1 MDYFKCVVAV
11 LVCLLLFQSGVHAA
25 DQTFEATVGQDGIQ
39 RVEMVG
45 GEYFFN
51 PKHVIVK
58 VNIPV
63 ELKMSKD
70 PGMTPHNIVM
80 MAPEAGIEFVEE
92 LTTTPKT
99 IKFVPTKTGTYP
111 LYCSKKLPFVK
122 SHRDRGME
130 GVLEVVPQQ
139 RRE

>member
-1 MDYFKCVVAV
+1 MDYLKCVAAV
-11 LVCLLLFQSGVHAA
+11 LVCLLLFQSGVYAA
-25 DQTFEATVGQDGIQ
+25 DQTFEATVGQDGVQ
-39 RVEMVG
+39 RVEIVG

-70 PGMTPHNIVM
+70 PGLTPHNIVM

-92 LTTTPKT
+92 MTTTPKT
-99 IKFVPTKTGTYP
+99 IKFVPTKTFQ
-111 LYCSKKLPFVK
+111 KL
-122 SHRDRGME
+122 
-130 GVLEVVPQQ
+130 
-139 RRE
+139 

>member
-1 MDYFKCVVAV
+1 MDYLKCVVAV
-11 LVCLLLFQSGVHAA
+11 LVCLLLFQPGVYAA
-25 DQTFEATVGQDGIQ
+25 DQTFEATVGQDGVQ
-39 RVEMVG
+39 RVEIVG

-70 PGMTPHNIVM
+70 PGLTPHNIVM

-92 LTTTPKT
+92 MTTTPKT

-111 LYCSKKLPFVK
+111 FYCSKKVPFVK
-122 SHRDRGME
+122 SHRERGME
-130 GVLEVVPQQ
+130 GVLEVVP
-139 RRE
+139 

>member
-1 MDYFKCVVAV
+1 MDYLKCVVTV
-11 LVCLLLFQSGVHAA
+11 LVCLLPFQSGVHAA
-25 DQTFEATVGQDGIQ
+25 DQPFEATVGQDGIQ
-39 RVEMVG
+39 RVEIVG

-70 PGMTPHNIVM
+70 PGLTPHNIVM

-92 LTTTPKT
+92 MTTTPKT

-111 LYCSKKLPFVK
+111 FYCSKKVPFVK
-122 SHRDRGME
+122 SRRERGME
-130 GVLEVVPQQ
+130 GVLEVVP
-139 RRE
+139 